1 MVQLA
6 GIENIK
12 RVTALAEKMI
22 QSVPDML
29 RLTCPW
35 NIQRQSRRKLRLEI
49 CVNHQSEIGG

>member
-6 GIENIK
+6 EIENIK
-12 RVTALAEKMI
+12 RDTALVGKMI

-35 NIQRQSRRKLRLEI
+35 NIQGLSRRKLELEI
-49 CVNHQSEIGG
+49 FVNHQSAICG